1 MKVHEAE
8 GEYKFDNKDLEY
20 KTKRITRMVD
30 LEDKYK
36 DKPKIAFHELSE
48 EGNKLFM
55 QAKRDRVWNTLGWSL
70 IGNVAGIGVVQFYDA
85 RPLKRWAAPRFYR
98 QRDMFKVFAF
108 FATVGM
114 FTIYGFGSARQTFV
128 KAKIDIVKDHSIKT
142 SS

>member
-1 MKVHEAE
+1 MDNIKQSPTVAVSSDSNDSLTQKDIVKQRIKQEQASMKVHEAE

-98 QRDMFKVFAF
+98 
-108 FATVGM
+108 
-114 FTIYGFGSARQTFV
+114 
-128 KAKIDIVKDHSIKT
+128 
-142 SS
+142 

>member
-1 MKVHEAE
+1 MDNIKQSPTVAVSSDSNDSPTQKDIVKQRIKQEQASMKVHEAE

-98 QRDMFKVFAF
+98 
-108 FATVGM
+108 
-114 FTIYGFGSARQTFV
+114 
-128 KAKIDIVKDHSIKT
+128 
-142 SS
+142 

>member
-1 MKVHEAE
+1 MDNIKQSPIVAVSSDSNDSPTQKDIVKQRIKQEQASMKVHEAE

-98 QRDMFKVFAF
+98 
-108 FATVGM
+108 
-114 FTIYGFGSARQTFV
+114 
-128 KAKIDIVKDHSIKT
+128 
-142 SS
+142 

>member
-1 MKVHEAE
+1 MDNIKQSPTVAVSSDSNDSLTQKDIVKQRIKQEQASMKVHEAD

-98 QRDMFKVFAF
+98 
-108 FATVGM
+108 
-114 FTIYGFGSARQTFV
+114 
-128 KAKIDIVKDHSIKT
+128 
-142 SS
+142 

>member
-1 MKVHEAE
+1 MDNIKQSPIVAVRSDSNDGPTQKDIVKQRIKQEQASMKVHEAE

-98 QRDMFKVFAF
+98 
-108 FATVGM
+108 
-114 FTIYGFGSARQTFV
+114 
-128 KAKIDIVKDHSIKT
+128 
-142 SS
+142 